1 MIVYRVFDE
10 VFRTWSN
17 VAVMRV
23 LLDTNNGYTGNE
35 VARKS
40 EMHPRSALKALTLLE
55 GLGIVNRL
63 RGGRDHIFTLNRE
76 HYIVQEALI
85 KLFDTESK
93 FPQEIKK
100 TLAAILKNKAVCAV
114 IFGSTARQEETAL
127 SDLDICCIVKTK
139 EELEP
144 VRELLYSKVSML
156 YKKFGIKLAPVFF
169 TQDEFNRKKN
179 TQLIQNILSE
189 GDIVLGKLI

>member
-1 MIVYRVFDE
+1 MIVNRVFDE

-17 VAVMRV
+17 VAVMRA
-23 LLDTNNGYTGNE
+23 LLDTNNGFTGNE

-76 HYIVQEALI
+76 HFIVQEAVI
-85 KLFDTESK
+85 RLFDVESK

-100 TLAAILKNKAVCAV
+100 SLAAVLKNKVVCAV
-114 IFGSTARQEETAL
+114 IFGSTARKEETTL
-127 SDLDICCIVKTK
+127 SDLDICCTVKSS

-144 VRELLYSKVSML
+144 VRELLYSKVSIL
-156 YKKFGIKLAPVFF
+156 YKKYGIKLAPVFF

-179 TQLIQNILSE
+179 TQVIQNIISE
-189 GDIVLGKLI
+189 GDIVLGKLT